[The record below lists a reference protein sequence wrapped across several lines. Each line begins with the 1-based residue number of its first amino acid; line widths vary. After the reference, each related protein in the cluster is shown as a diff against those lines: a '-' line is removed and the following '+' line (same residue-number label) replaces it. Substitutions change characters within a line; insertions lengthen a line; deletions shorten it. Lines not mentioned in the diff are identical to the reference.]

1 MCSQVFLGLKMPNI
15 HSLLLLVL
23 HQHRFLL
30 GLHMPHSS
38 RLLATTGTDALAQRW
53 AKASARRRVFVP
65 VVANNQDGLIIV
77 NPTNQEESHGS
88 CVSF

>member
-1 MCSQVFLGLKMPNI
+1 MCSQVFLGLYMPNI
-15 HSLLLLVL
+15 HA
-23 HQHRFLL
+23 FI
-30 GLHMPHSS
+30 
-38 RLLATTGTDALAQRW
+38 
-53 AKASARRRVFVP
+53 P